1 MPDKPVPDNDPIVT
15 KSYAAHYMIAVTL
28 LTASLLWALWDEAF
42 GMRPWKAYQHE
53 WKQRYTAFLKSA
65 SSKSDVSQKEVEGSS
80 DYQKLKQDLDQA
92 TQQATPHVRDLQK
105 QIGDLSAK
113 ILAVQSVFTDR
124 RAYVNALTY
133 QIETNPSSKQSIQ
146 KDLDKYKAQTA
157 TVEYPDGSKQPY
169 NFEQLEE
176 TYNSLKDQRAK
187 LNAELGDT
195 LKPVT
200 QAKAAL
206 DEYVNDHMSAASQSW
221 NLPSRAVAMM
231 ARDYAELTKMRV
243 TMLVVLTAWCGYYFG
258 CLKAGI
264 PSLSWGLFHALLGI
278 GFISGGTAALNEVM
292 EHDIDGRMRRTAQR
306 PLPTGRMS
314 ILHATLVGMAMTVGG
329 ALYLD
334 VTLNTLTGTL
344 ALVTAFVYLAAYTPL
359 KKVHPVCTFVGAF
372 PGAMPGV
379 LGWTAV
385 RGRLEWEAVAL
396 FAIVFFWQFPH
407 FFSIAW
413 LYRDDYAAGQI
424 RMLPV
429 VEPDGKST
437 ARRILIYSLLLI
449 PVSLTP
455 TFLGMSGRA
464 YLIGALLLGAALLYV
479 GGRLITL
486 RAPLSAPRSK
496 QRARQLLQATVLY
509 LPLLFVLMMLSR
521 ISS

>member
-1 MPDKPVPDNDPIVT
+1 
-15 KSYAAHYMIAVTL
+15 
-28 LTASLLWALWDEAF
+28 
-42 GMRPWKAYQHE
+42 
-53 WKQRYTAFLKSA
+53 
-65 SSKSDVSQKEVEGSS
+65 
-80 DYQKLKQDLDQA
+80 
-92 TQQATPHVRDLQK
+92 
-105 QIGDLSAK
+105 
-113 ILAVQSVFTDR
+113 
-124 RAYVNALTY
+124 
-133 QIETNPSSKQSIQ
+133 
-146 KDLDKYKAQTA
+146 
-157 TVEYPDGSKQPY
+157 
-169 NFEQLEE
+169 
-176 TYNSLKDQRAK
+176 
-187 LNAELGDT
+187 
-195 LKPVT
+195 
-200 QAKAAL
+200 
-206 DEYVNDHMSAASQSW
+206 MSAASQSW

-258 CLKAGI
+258 CLKSGI
-264 PSLSWGLFHALLGI
+264 PSFSWDLFHTLLGI
-278 GFISGGTAALNEVM
+278 GLVSGGTAALNEVM

-314 ILHATLVGMAMTVGG
+314 VLHATLVGMAMTVGG

-509 LPLLFVLMMLSR
+509 LPLLFVLMMLRR